1 VSINVAAMFD
11 QLGSILC
18 VCPQCEELF
27 YLSEARPYLA
37 GNQPRSIVDAL
48 RAEEHRLERAEVKLD
63 EIEDALREKAAEAGL
78 RAAKKVLKKIDPL
91 FSGSGYNP
99 HDVKVIFDPV
109 TYVVF
114 NGMGSGR
121 LREIVLLADPAKSLA
136 GQRLQGSIEGAIK
149 SGNFEFRTLHVDKD
163 GKVAER

>member
-1 VSINVAAMFD
+1 VAVNIAAMFA
-11 QLGSILC
+11 QLGNVLC

-37 GNQPRSIVDAL
+37 GNQPRSIVDVL
-48 RAEEHRLERAEVKLD
+48 RAEEQKLDRAEERLD
-63 EIEDALREKAAEAGL
+63 GLEYALRESAAVAGL

-114 NGMGSGR
+114 HGMGSGR
-121 LREIVLLADPAKSLA
+121 LREIVLLSDPAKSLA
-136 GQRLQGSIEGAIK
+136 GERLQSSIEGAVM